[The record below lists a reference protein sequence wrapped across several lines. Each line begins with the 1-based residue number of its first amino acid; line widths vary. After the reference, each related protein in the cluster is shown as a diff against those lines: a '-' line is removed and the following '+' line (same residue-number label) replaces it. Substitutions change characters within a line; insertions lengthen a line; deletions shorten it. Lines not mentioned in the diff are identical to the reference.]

1 MTQSTN
7 TTIMNESGIKE
18 LRKKE
23 KKTRKKIITITIYAI
38 ITIIA
43 ALIVIDIYNSTD
55 DIVAGFKDGYQEGLN
70 MK

>member
-1 MTQSTN
+1 
-7 TTIMNESGIKE
+7 MNESGIKE

>member
-23 KKTRKKIITITIYAI
+23 KKTRKKIIAITIYAI